1 MALSQIDEAK
11 RALAQK
17 VRSARVVAHRDGGR
31 AAATEICAQFQ
42 RAREAGLAFDR
53 GAVIS
58 AYWPMRD
65 ELDTRK
71 LLIGLYEDGMRCALP
86 VMEQNDKPL
95 IFRQWQPGDIL
106 EEATFGVAEPAPDQ
120 PVLIPEIMMVPLLAV
135 DREGNRVGYGGG
147 YYDRTLLQRRQ
158 GRDGPV
164 IAVGVAYE
172 AQVFPVVP
180 HDEGDARLDWLIT
193 EQGFIRFLPA

>member
-11 RALAQK
+11 RALAQRM
-17 VRSARVVAHRDGGR
+17 RSARVAAHRDRGR
-31 AAATEICAQFQ
+31 TAATEICAQFQ
-42 RAREAGLAFDR
+42 RARDAGLAFDR

-71 LLIGLYEDGMRCALP
+71 ILIGLHEEGMQCALP
-86 VMEQNDKPL
+86 VMQQKDKPL

-106 EEATFGVAEPAPDQ
+106 EEASFGVAEPIADQ
-120 PVLIPEIMMVPLLAV
+120 PVLIPEIMVIPLLAV
-135 DREGNRVGYGGG
+135 DREGNRLGYGGG

-158 GRDGPV
+158 GREGPV

-172 AQVFPVVP
+172 AQIVPVVP
-180 HDEGDARLDWLIT
+180 HDESDARLDWLVT
-193 EQGFIRFLPA
+193 EQGFAQFMPA